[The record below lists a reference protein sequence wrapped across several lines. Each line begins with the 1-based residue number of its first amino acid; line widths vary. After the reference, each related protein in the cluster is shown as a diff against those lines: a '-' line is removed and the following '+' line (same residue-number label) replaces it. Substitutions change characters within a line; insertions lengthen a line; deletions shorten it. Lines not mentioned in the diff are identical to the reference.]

1 MTYFGKPE
9 QCYKCHIEAVY
20 ESWKRLYA
28 QKEYV
33 IRKLCRRYD
42 ISPERFK
49 SASLIT
55 VAFHDGG
62 KLSKRFQYEMAWN
75 NWEQKENQGKK
86 LFCRTCSRPL
96 PILNKKGSPLY
107 YRHEIIGGLIVS
119 KLSSCFDDI
128 YGKLGGNGFPF
139 EFFAVIGH
147 HKPVN
152 PESFRREGD
161 EFFGRPDELSQIGY
175 TEDEWNHILEIARGL
190 FEWEHIKLP
199 QIKWEDI
206 FRDNQNII
214 ESVKEQIDT
223 LPLKV
228 QELVDEAGTTRV
240 LGEVREIFALLKSL
254 LIASDWEGSSGKQIH
269 SPIRMSPQ
277 EFWDKV
283 KAEVEKKPGARF
295 QIKEFQEALGR
306 LSGHG
311 IAIAPT
317 GSGKTEGSIAW
328 AFNQLNTPNGL
339 KGKILYVLPTQVLT
353 NSIYKR
359 LSVYFGE
366 DKVGL
371 LHSGALLYQ
380 VHSRVESD
388 ESEQYDPEELKPT
401 EEERKIHY
409 LNRMMFRPIMVA
421 TVDQLLMLAFNGNK
435 RWSVVM
441 GELMGGTV
449 IFDEVHAFDGHML
462 ALLERIAREMRD
474 YTKILFMSATMPE
487 SLQGFLSSLLAMQ
500 GNEHIIEDRTL
511 RSHTRNNFELR
522 KKDLL
527 KELLEK
533 DKGDKKKN
541 TENEIIR
548 EIRSCIKN
556 KKRVAIVCNTVQTA
570 QEVYKQV
577 KSALTDLLN
586 NEEILCIHSRFI
598 AKDRREKEERLEKDK
613 SKKREEQTC
622 PRLLVSTQVI
632 ECGVD
637 IDYDVLYTEGAPL
650 EALIQRA
657 GRINRERGEIPG
669 DVYVYQQDKAS
680 EKFYP
685 PEITKKALDVLKKE
699 IDQTPLITEE
709 LFLEMIEVIYTG
721 RKFEEDPRF
730 LNTRRMLN
738 ELMYDIGAVH
748 DLPET
753 DLHTRFVTYKMVEV
767 VPSQFW
773 NDIKE
778 QNQFVIMEHL
788 VKMPL
793 WAYLIKGHETNERW
807 KIMDMQYDSEAGGTF
822 TREPK
827 NEVLFC

>member
-20 ESWKRLYA
+20 ESWKKLYA
-28 QKEYV
+28 EREYV
-33 IRKLCRRYD
+33 IRKLCGHYD
-42 ISPERFK
+42 ISTERFK
-49 SASLIT
+49 SASLATI
-55 VAFHDGG
+55 AFHDGG
-62 KLSKRFQYEMAWN
+62 KPSMSFQHAMA
-75 NWEQKENQGKK
+75 EIARKK
-86 LFCRTCSRPL
+86 GNEKVFCRTCNRSL
-96 PILNKKGSPLY
+96 PILNKDESLLP

-119 KLSSCFDDI
+119 KLCSYFDKI
-128 YGKLGGNGFPF
+128 YGKLGANGFPF

-152 PESFRREGD
+152 SDSFRREWN
-161 EFFGRPDELSQIGY
+161 EFFGRSDELSQIGY
-175 TEDEWNHILEIARGL
+175 TEDEWNHILVIARGL
-190 FEWEHIKLP
+190 FEREHIRLP

-206 FRDNQNII
+206 SRDNQNII

-223 LPLKV
+223 LPLRF

-240 LGEVREIFALLKSL
+240 LGEVREIFALLKSF

-269 SPIRMSPQ
+269 SPIQMSPQ
-277 EFWDKV
+277 EFWDTV
-283 KAEVEKKPGARF
+283 KAEVEKEPGAKF
-295 QIKEFQEALGR
+295 QIKEFQEALGK

-317 GSGKTEGSIAW
+317 GSGKTEGAIAW
-328 AFNQLNTPNGL
+328 AFNQLKTSNGL

-380 VHSRVESD
+380 VHSRLESGESD
-388 ESEQYDPEELKPT
+388 QYDPEEIKPT
-401 EEERKIHY
+401 EEEKDIYY

-462 ALLERIAREMRD
+462 ALLERVAREMRD
-474 YTKILFMSATMPE
+474 YTKMLFMSATMPK
-487 SLQGFLSSLLAMQ
+487 SLQRFLSSLLALQ

-511 RSHTRNNFELR
+511 MSQARNNFELR

-527 KELLEK
+527 KKEK
-533 DKGDKKKN
+533 IDGG
-541 TENEIIR
+541 IIK
-548 EIRSCIKN
+548 EIRSHIED

-577 KSALTDLLN
+577 KSDLTDLLN

-598 AKDRREKEERLEKDK
+598 AKDRREKEKRLEKDK
-613 SKKREEQTC
+613 SKKREKQTW

-632 ECGVD
+632 ECGMD

-657 GRINRERGEIPG
+657 GRINRERGDVPG
-669 DVYVYQQDKAS
+669 SVYIYQQDKAS

-699 IDQTPLITEE
+699 IDQTPSITEE
-709 LFLEMIEVIYTG
+709 QFLEMIEVIYAG

-738 ELMYDIGAVH
+738 ELMYDIGALH

-753 DLHTRFVTYKMVEV
+753 DMHTRFVTYKMVEV
-767 VPSQFW
+767 VPEQFW
-773 NDIKE
+773 DDIKE

-793 WAYLIKGHETNERW
+793 WAYINAKSLETNEKW
-807 KIMDMQYDSEAGGTF
+807 KVMDMQYDDKTGGTF
-822 TREPK
+822 KDNIKKRIES
-827 NEVLFC
+827 ELLFV

>member
-9 QCYKCHIEAVY
+9 QCYRCHIEAVY
-20 ESWKRLYA
+20 GSWKKLYA
-28 QKEYV
+28 QREYV

-42 ISPERFK
+42 ISTERFK
-49 SASLIT
+49 SASLAT

-62 KLSKRFQYEMAWN
+62 KPSMSFQHAMA
-75 NWEQKENQGKK
+75 EIARKKEEGRII
-86 LFCRTCSRPL
+86 CRTCNLPL
-96 PILNKKGSPLY
+96 PVLNKEESLLP

-119 KLSSCFDDI
+119 KLCSYFDKI

-152 PESFRREGD
+152 PESFRREWN
-161 EFFGRPDELSQIGY
+161 EFFGRSDELSQIGY
-175 TEDEWNHILEIARGL
+175 TEDEWNHILEITRVL

-199 QIKWEDI
+199 QIKWKDI
-206 FRDNQNII
+206 FRGNQNII

-228 QELVDEAGTTRV
+228 QELIGEAGTTRV
-240 LGEVREIFALLKSL
+240 IGEVREIFALLKSL

-269 SPIRMSPQ
+269 SPIRMLPQ

-295 QIKEFQEALGR
+295 QIKEFQEGLGK

-317 GSGKTEGSIAW
+317 GSGKTEGAIAW

-339 KGKILYVLPTQVLT
+339 KGKILYVLPAQVLT

-380 VHSRVESD
+380 VYSRVESD
-388 ESEQYDPEELKPT
+388 ESEQYDSEELKPT
-401 EEERKIHY
+401 EEERETY
-409 LNRMMFRPIMVA
+409 SLNRMMFRPIMVA
-421 TVDQLLMLAFNGNK
+421 TVDQLLMFAFNGNK

-441 GELMGGTV
+441 GELMGGAI

-462 ALLERIAREMRD
+462 ALLERVTREMRD
-474 YTKILFMSATMPE
+474 YTQMLFMSATMPE
-487 SLQGFLSSLLAMQ
+487 NLQRFLSSLLALQ

-511 RSHTRNNFELR
+511 MSQARNNFELR

-527 KELLEK
+527 KNEK
-533 DKGDKKKN
+533 IDGG
-541 TENEIIR
+541 IIR
-548 EIRSCIKN
+548 EIRSHIN
-556 KKRVAIVCNTVQTA
+556 DKKRVAIVCNTVQTA

-598 AKDRREKEERLEKDK
+598 AKDRREKEKRLEKDK
-613 SKKREEQTC
+613 SKKREEQTW

-632 ECGVD
+632 ECGMD
-637 IDYDVLYTEGAPL
+637 IDYNILYTEGAPL
-650 EALIQRA
+650 EALIQRS
-657 GRINRERGEIPG
+657 GRINRERGDDPG
-669 DVYVYQQDKAS
+669 SVYIYQQDKTS

-699 IDQTPLITEE
+699 IDQTPSITEE
-709 LFLEMIEVIYTG
+709 QFLEMIEVIYAG

-738 ELMYDIGAVH
+738 ELMYDIGAIH

-767 VPSQFW
+767 VPEQFW
-773 NDIKE
+773 DDIKE
-778 QNQFVIMEHL
+778 HNQFVIMEHL

-793 WAYLIKGHETNERW
+793 WAYLNAKSSETNEKW
-807 KIMDMQYDSEAGGTF
+807 KVMDMQYDDKTGGTF
-822 TREPK
+822 KDNIKKRIES
-827 NEVLFC
+827 EVVFA

>member
-20 ESWKRLYA
+20 ESWKKLYA
-28 QKEYV
+28 QREYV
-33 IRKLCRRYD
+33 IRKLCGRYS
-42 ISPERFK
+42 ISPQRFK
-49 SASLIT
+49 SASLAT

-62 KLSKRFQYEMAWN
+62 KPSKRFQYEMAWN

-86 LFCRTCSRPL
+86 FFCRTCSRSL

-119 KLSSCFDDI
+119 KLSSCFDEI
-128 YGKLGGNGFPF
+128 YGKLGANGFPF

-152 PESFRREGD
+152 SDSFRREGD

-175 TEDEWNHILEIARGL
+175 TEDEWNHILEIARDL

-214 ESVKEQIDT
+214 EFVKEQIDT

-283 KAEVEKKPGARF
+283 KAELEKKPGARF
-295 QIKEFQEALGR
+295 QIKKFQEALGK

-388 ESEQYDPEELKPT
+388 ESEQYYPEELKPT
-401 EEERKIHY
+401 EEERGIHY

-487 SLQGFLSSLLAMQ
+487 GLQRFLSSLLALQ

-511 RSHTRNNFELR
+511 MSQARNNFELR
-522 KKDLL
+522 EKDLL
-527 KELLEK
+527 KKEK
-533 DKGDKKKN
+533 IDGG
-541 TENEIIR
+541 IIK
-548 EIRSCIKN
+548 EIRSHIKD

-570 QEVYKQV
+570 QEVYKQIV
-577 KSALTDLLN
+577 SSLTDMLN
-586 NEEILCIHSRFI
+586 DEEILCLHSRFI
-598 AKDRREKEERLEKDK
+598 AKDRRNKEKRLEKNK
-613 SKKREEQTC
+613 SKKREKQTW

-632 ECGVD
+632 ECGMD

-657 GRINRERGEIPG
+657 GRINRERGNNPG
-669 DVYVYQQDKAS
+669 SVYIYQQDKTS

-699 IDQTPLITEE
+699 IDQTSSITEE
-709 LFLEMIEVIYTG
+709 QFLEMIEVIYAG

-753 DLHTRFVTYKMVEV
+753 DLHTRFVTYKMIEV
-767 VPSQFW
+767 VPEQFW
-773 NDIKE
+773 DDIKE

-793 WAYLIKGHETNERW
+793 WAYLNAKSRETNEKW
-807 KIMDMQYDSEAGGTF
+807 KVMDMQYDSKIGGTF
-822 TREPK
+822 MDNLKKKIES
-827 NEVLFC
+827 EVFFV

>member
-28 QKEYV
+28 QREYV

-42 ISPERFK
+42 ISTERFK
-49 SASLIT
+49 SASLAT

-62 KLSKRFQYEMAWN
+62 KPSMSFQHAMA
-75 NWEQKENQGKK
+75 EIARKKEEGRII
-86 LFCRTCSRPL
+86 CRTCNLPL
-96 PILNKKGSPLY
+96 PVLNKEESLLP

-119 KLSSCFDDI
+119 KLCSYFDKI

-152 PESFRREGD
+152 PESFRREWN
-161 EFFGRPDELSQIGY
+161 EFFDRSDELSQIGY
-175 TEDEWNHILEIARGL
+175 AEDEWNYILEITRGL
-190 FEWEHIKLP
+190 FELECINLP
-199 QIKWEDI
+199 EIKWEDI

-228 QELVDEAGTTRV
+228 QELIGEAGTTRV
-240 LGEVREIFALLKSL
+240 IGEVREIFALLKSL

-269 SPIRMSPQ
+269 SPIRMLHQ

-295 QIKEFQEALGR
+295 QIKEFQEALGK

-317 GSGKTEGSIAW
+317 GSGKTEGAIAW
-328 AFNQLNTPNGL
+328 ALNQLNTQNGI

-353 NSIYKR
+353 NSIYER
-359 LSVYFGE
+359 LIKYFGD

-380 VHSRVESD
+380 MHSRIESD
-388 ESEQYDPEELKPT
+388 ESEQYDPEELEPT
-401 EEERKIHY
+401 KDERDIY
-409 LNRMMFRPIMVA
+409 ILNRMMFRPVMVA

-435 RWSVVM
+435 RWSVIM
-441 GELMGGTV
+441 GELMGGTI

-462 ALLERIAREMRD
+462 ALLERVAREMRD
-474 YTKILFMSATMPE
+474 YTKMLFMSATMPE
-487 SLQGFLSSLLAMQ
+487 SLQRFLSSLLALQ
-500 GNEHIIEDRTL
+500 GNKHIIEDQTL
-511 RSHTRNNFELR
+511 MSQARNNFMF
-522 KKDLL
+522 KDKDLL
-527 KELLEK
+527 KELLK
-533 DKGDKKKN
+533 KDKKKN
-541 TENEIIR
+541 TENEVVQ
-548 EIRSCIKN
+548 EIRSYITN

-586 NEEILCIHSRFI
+586 GEEMLCLHSRFI
-598 AKDRREKEERLEKDK
+598 AKDRRSKEKRLEKDK
-613 SKKREEQTC
+613 SKEREEQTW
-622 PRLLVSTQVI
+622 PKLLVSTQVI
-632 ECGVD
+632 ECGMD

-657 GRINRERGEIPG
+657 GRINREREDDPG
-669 DVYVYQQDKAS
+669 SIYIYQQDKAS

-685 PEITKKALDVLKKE
+685 PEITQKALDVLKKE
-699 IDQTPLITEE
+699 IGQTPSVTEKQ
-709 LFLEMIEVIYTG
+709 FLEMIEVIYAG

-753 DLHTRFVTYKMVEV
+753 DLHTRFVTYKIVEV
-767 VPSQFW
+767 VPEQFW
-773 NDIKE
+773 DVIKE

-793 WAYLIKGHETNERW
+793 WAYLKAKSHEANEKW
-807 KIMDMQYDSEAGGTF
+807 KVMDMQYDDVIGGTF
-822 TREPK
+822 KDNIRQRIES
-827 NEVLFC
+827 EVVFA

>member
-9 QCYKCHIEAVY
+9 QCYKCHIETVY
-20 ESWKRLYA
+20 GSWKKLYA
-28 QKEYV
+28 QREYV

-42 ISPERFK
+42 ISTERFK
-49 SASLIT
+49 SASLATI
-55 VAFHDGG
+55 AFHDGG
-62 KLSKRFQYEMAWN
+62 KPSMSFQHAMAEIARKRE
-75 NWEQKENQGKK
+75 EGRI
-86 LFCRTCSRPL
+86 LCRNCNLPL
-96 PILNKKGSPLY
+96 PILNKEESLLP
-107 YRHEIIGGLIVS
+107 YRHEIIGGLIVL
-119 KLSSCFDDI
+119 KLSSCFDEF
-128 YGKLGGNGFPF
+128 YGKLGANGFPF

-152 PESFRREGD
+152 PDSFRREWD
-161 EFFGRPDELSQIGY
+161 EFFGRSDELSQIGY
-175 TEDEWNHILEIARGL
+175 TENEWNHINEITCGL

-199 QIKWEDI
+199 QIKWQDI

-228 QELVDEAGTTRV
+228 QELVSEAGTTRV
-240 LGEVREIFALLKSL
+240 IGEVREIFALLKSL

-295 QIKEFQEALGR
+295 QIKEFQEALGK

-317 GSGKTEGSIAW
+317 GSGKTEGAIAW
-328 AFNQLNTPNGL
+328 AFNQLNTSNRI

-380 VHSRVESD
+380 VYSRVEID
-388 ESEQYDPEELKPT
+388 ELEQYDPEGLKPT
-401 EEERKIHY
+401 EEERETY
-409 LNRMMFRPIMVA
+409 SLNRMMFRPIMVA

-435 RWSVVM
+435 RWSVLM

-462 ALLERIAREMRD
+462 ALLERVAREMRD
-474 YTKILFMSATMPE
+474 YTQMLFMSATMPE
-487 SLQGFLSSLLAMQ
+487 SLQRFLSSLLALQ

-511 RSHTRNNFELR
+511 MSNARNNFEPR

-527 KELLEK
+527 KELLKK

-541 TENEIIR
+541 AENEIIR
-548 EIRSCIKN
+548 EIRSYIKN

-570 QEVYKQV
+570 QEVYKQI
-577 KSALTDLLN
+577 KSSLTDLLN
-586 NEEILCIHSRFI
+586 KEEILCLHSRFI
-598 AKDRREKEERLEKDK
+598 AKDRREKENRLEKDK
-613 SKKREEQTC
+613 SKKREEQTW

-637 IDYDVLYTEGAPL
+637 IDYDVLYTEGAPM

-657 GRINRERGEIPG
+657 GRINRERGDDPG
-669 DVYVYQQDKAS
+669 SVYIYQQDKTS

-685 PEITKKALDVLKKE
+685 PDITKKALDVLKKE
-699 IDQTPLITEE
+699 IDQTPSITEE
-709 LFLEMIEVIYTG
+709 QFLEMIEVIYAG

-730 LNTRRMLN
+730 INTRRMLN

-767 VPSQFW
+767 VPEHFW
-773 NDIKE
+773 DDIKE

-793 WAYLIKGHETNERW
+793 WAYLNAKSRETDDKW
-807 KIMDMQYDSEAGGTF
+807 KVMDMQYDDMIGGIF
-822 TREPK
+822 RIEPK
-827 NEVLFC
+827 NELLFC